1 MNETQQIPE
10 ETQLDYAGFWVRV
23 WASIIDT
30 VLFGLLLMPV
40 FALTM
45 GEAQWSS
52 IERDG
57 MHASTMSFQSMG
69 MSGGVS
75 VLLNYI
81 LPAIVVIIF
90 WTYKSATPGKLLL
103 KIRIVDAKTGGKPS
117 TVQWLIRYIGY
128 YVSAFVFM
136 LGFIWVGF
144 DRRKQG
150 WHDKLASTVVISD
163 KAKEP
168 VKFQG

>member
-1 MNETQQIPE
+1 MENSSSEKKE
-10 ETQLDYAGFWVRV
+10 ASLEYAGFWVRV

-30 VLFGLLLMPV
+30 VLFGLLLVPI

-45 GEAQWSS
+45 GDAQWSS

-57 MHASTMSFQSMG
+57 MHASTMSFQSMSMTG
-69 MSGGVS
+69 AVS

-81 LPAIVVIIF
+81 LPALVIIVF
-90 WTYKSATPGKLLL
+90 WVYKSATPGKLLL
-103 KIRIVDAKTGGKPS
+103 KIKIVDAKTGAKPAAW
-117 TVQWLIRYIGY
+117 QWLIRYIGY

-136 LGFIWVGF
+136 LGFIWVGL

-150 WHDKLASTVVISD
+150 WHDKLAGTVVIS
-163 KAKEP
+163 AKSVEP
-168 VKFQG
+168 VQFQG